1 MAALVEMVMLPFE
14 SVEVTGIGTA
24 MGVVGRIVT
33 GAGGGV
39 MTILFD
45 AGAGGFETT
54 GIMSV
59 AGRWSVELELGFTA
73 EFIVS
78 AGEASGGGDSVGTI
92 LREDVP
98 AGGAFN
104 VCVSVGAVFSSCVTS
119 GCVLNAGVAVDVG
132 PSSGSVDVEVLVR
145 YNAVCNASNA

>member
-1 MAALVEMVMLPFE
+1 M
-14 SVEVTGIGTA
+14 
-24 MGVVGRIVT
+24 
-33 GAGGGV
+33 
-39 MTILFD
+39 
-45 AGAGGFETT
+45 
-54 GIMSV
+54 
-59 AGRWSVELELGFTA
+59 ELELGFTA

-104 VCVSVGAVFSSCVTS
+104 VCVSAGAVFSSCVTK
-119 GCVLNAGVAVDVG
+119 GCVLNAGAAVDVE

-145 YNAVCNASNA
+145 YNAVCNATIAPTQTPADSQLQMPRPGKRFSIRSSPHVLSLMGTKVQPLGSLIVLTPVAWIPSGRRG